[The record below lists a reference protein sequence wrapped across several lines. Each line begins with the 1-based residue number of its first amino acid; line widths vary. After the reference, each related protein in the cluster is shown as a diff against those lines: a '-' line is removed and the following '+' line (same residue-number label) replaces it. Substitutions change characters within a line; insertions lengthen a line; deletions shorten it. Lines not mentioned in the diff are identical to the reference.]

1 MYIMQHV
8 RSEATCWTSGDV
20 VVTVCA
26 TVSTGLESV
35 AVSECREK
43 LDCKSMREGC
53 KLTS

>member
-1 MYIMQHV
+1 M
-8 RSEATCWTSGDV
+8 ADGGDTV

-43 LDCKSMREGC
+43 NFDLFQQLGAIDATCKQQYF
-53 KLTS
+53 